1 MRRRK
6 TGGVSGLGNKYVTAE
21 RITAMYFQN
30 EKSRDSYV
38 SAPQRL
44 RELFP
49 EAKGSVDAEY
59 LLADRSRVVGISSL
73 PLYAP
78 VCHALMG
85 NKDFLDFLDEKG
97 CDVHLVYGEKVTE
110 GKSPVPECID
120 AAVKAA
126 VEAAVKGV
134 GSLNEKG
141 EHVIDLKGDAVGT
154 HFAVNLLLGCRVGFD
169 TPMLTTPK
177 AALDAFG
184 RGAFRAGADTQ
195 ILASRTVMNP
205 DEAGEPANRQF
216 YLTENNRQIFYSAD
230 VKTNVKSAVC
240 THKPNHTVIEYETEC
255 GLKISRTIF
264 ILPQYEGMADAVEVQ
279 TVKIENLT
287 DRERTVR
294 IVLTG
299 VFGIM
304 DAQALSNDIVYVNV
318 IHESSAV
325 RDGDRVLAVSPSMH
339 PAYGKRHRRFAAL
352 IANGEPM
359 DEYCVSYADFLGNGT
374 LERPQNVARLSSH
387 PQRKTAPFFAI
398 AKTLQLKAGGSA
410 VVDSFAGYTHDNEDS
425 EGKLD
430 KNIKV
435 LYDMFGDHGATER
448 ALEDVKRFYGDYSS
462 YLQIETADADLNAYV
477 NNNLPF
483 QVLYQSFLSRSFAW
497 TQKSFRMIGF
507 REIQDMY
514 PSLYYLSAMGNSA
527 LAKTMISEWVKN
539 VYEYGYANHNFYW
552 WGNGAGDCSD
562 DQLWLMQAVYRY
574 VCHTGDVAFLDEEY
588 QMAGSDKTRSVF
600 DTMMAAIEYS
610 ASISVGKH
618 GLPVLDHAD
627 WNDCLKLDEDSI
639 SAPEKFELYKKQL
652 EEKGQEWGVPFE
664 NHFCESV
671 MNAFLLKVAEDHLAE
686 MADMSGRTEAAA
698 KLRTMSQR
706 LQENIQA
713 HAWKENF
720 FARCLINNPEIPY
733 TYVGSKG
740 DGLSLDEN
748 ADGTYFLNSF
758 SWSILADSAT
768 EEQIAAMM
776 VPINDH
782 IKTEAGLM
790 LSSPCDLGKIS
801 STTASDHYFHGDREN
816 GAVFKH
822 ATMMSTAAMFKA
834 AKKVKDEKLASDLA
848 SLAFWMLD
856 RVYPFK
862 TMENPYILKGN
873 PRFCTQ
879 YNNSETLEGIGP
891 MLSGTASWLSLSV
904 FEFLGIGYA
913 EGGLTFNPILPE
925 DMTSIKFSI
934 KRNGTTFCVTVS
946 KPRGFCRVNGTTKYL
961 FDGKECGSIIPDPA
975 DNNTHSVDII
985 L

>member
-1 MRRRK
+1 
-6 TGGVSGLGNKYVTAE
+6 
-21 RITAMYFQN
+21 MYFQN
-30 EKSRDSYV
+30 EKSRDAYV
-38 SAPQRL
+38 SATERL
-44 RELFP
+44 CELFP
-49 EAKGSVDAEY
+49 DTKGNVDAEY

-73 PLYAP
+73 PIYVP
-78 VCHALMG
+78 ICHALMG
-85 NKDFLDFLDEKG
+85 NKTFLDYVDSKNS
-97 CDVHLVYGEKVTE
+97 DVHFVYGETVCE
-110 GKSPVPECID
+110 GGIAVPADVD
-120 AAVKAA
+120 AVIKAA
-126 VEAAVKGV
+126 VNAAVNGV
-134 GSLNEKG
+134 GTLNEKG
-141 EHVIDLKGDAVGT
+141 EHIIDLKGDVVGT
-154 HFAVNLLLGCRVGFD
+154 HFAVNLLLGCRIGFE

-195 ILASRTVMNP
+195 VLASRTVMNA
-205 DEAGEPANRQF
+205 DEAGEPVNRQF
-216 YLTENNRQIFYSAD
+216 YITENNEQIFYSAD

-240 THKPNHTVIEYETEC
+240 THKPNHSVIEYETEC
-255 GLKISRTIF
+255 GLKITRTIF
-264 ILPQYEGMADAVEVQ
+264 ILPQYEGMADAVEAQ

-287 DRERTVR
+287 DRARDIR

-299 VFGIM
+299 MFGIM
-304 DAQALSNDIVYVNV
+304 DAQALANDIVYVNV

-339 PAYGKRHRRFAAL
+339 PAYGRRHRRFAAV
-352 IANGEPM
+352 IAGGEPM
-359 DEYCVSYADFLGNGT
+359 DEYCVSYSEFIGNGT
-374 LERPQNVARLSSH
+374 LEKPQNVARLSSH
-387 PQRKTAPFFAI
+387 PQRKSAPFFAM
-398 AKTLQLKAGGSA
+398 AKTLHIEAGESA
-410 VVDSFAGYTHDNEDS
+410 VVDSFAGYTHDGEDS

-430 KNIKV
+430 GNVKV
-435 LYDMFGDHGATER
+435 LFDKFSDHAATEA
-448 ALEDVKRFYGDYSS
+448 ALEDVKKFYKDYSS
-462 YLQIETADADLNAYV
+462 YLQIETADGDLNAYV

-483 QVLYQSFLSRSFAW
+483 QVFYQSFLSRSFAW
-497 TQKSFRMIGF
+497 TQKSFRQIGF

-514 PSLYYLSAMGNSA
+514 PSLYYLSAMGNA
-527 LAKTMISEWVKN
+527 DLAKTMISEWVKN
-539 VYEYGYANHNFYW
+539 VYEYGFANHNFYW

-574 VCHTGDVAFLDEEY
+574 VCHTGDIAFLDEEY
-588 QMAGSDKTRSVF
+588 PIAGSDKTRTVF
-600 DTMMAAIEYS
+600 ETMMAAIEYS
-610 ASISVGKH
+610 AKISVGKH

-671 MNAFLLKVAEDHLAE
+671 MNAFLLKVAEDNLAE
-686 MADMSGRTEAAA
+686 MADMAGKHEAAKA
-698 KLRTMSQR
+698 LREMSEKLQA
-706 LQENIQA
+706 NIQA
-713 HAWKENF
+713 HAWKEDF
-720 FARCLINNPEIPY
+720 FARCLINNPAIPY
-733 TYVGSKG
+733 TYVGAKG

-776 VPINDH
+776 IPLKAHV
-782 IKTEAGLM
+782 KTEAGLM

-834 AKKVKDEKLASDLA
+834 AKKVKDEKLASELA

-856 RVYPFK
+856 RVFPFK
-862 TMENPYILKGN
+862 TMDNPYIFKGN

-913 EGGLTFNPILPE
+913 DGGLTFSPILPE
-925 DMTSIKFSI
+925 SMTDIKFRI
-934 KRNGTTFCVTVS
+934 KRNGTTFNVSVT
-946 KPRGFCRVNGTTKYL
+946 KPEGFCRVGDTTKYY
-961 FDGKECGSIIPDPA
+961 FDGAECGHIIPDPA
-975 DNNTHSVDII
+975 DGTAHEVRIV

>member
-1 MRRRK
+1 
-6 TGGVSGLGNKYVTAE
+6 
-21 RITAMYFQN
+21 MYFQN

-38 SAPQRL
+38 KADEKL
-44 RELFP
+44 KALFP
-49 EAKGSVDAEY
+49 EAEGCIDAEY

-73 PLYAP
+73 PIYIP

-85 NKDFLDFLDEKG
+85 NKTFLDYVDGKG
-97 CDVHLVYGEKVTE
+97 GDVHLVYGETVTD
-110 GKSPVPECID
+110 GKNAVPEEVG
-120 AAVKAA
+120 AVVKAA
-126 VEAAVKGV
+126 VEAAVNGV
-134 GSLNEKG
+134 GYLNEKG
-141 EHVIDLKGDAVGT
+141 EHVVDLKGDVVGT
-154 HFAVNLLLGCRVGFD
+154 HFAINLLLGCRVGFE

-195 ILASRTVMNP
+195 VLASRCVMNA

-216 YLTENNRQIFYSAD
+216 YITENNEQIFYSAD

-240 THKPNHTVIEYETEC
+240 THKPNHSVIEYETEC
-255 GLKISRTIF
+255 GLKITRTIF

-279 TVKIENLT
+279 SVKVENTT
-287 DRERTVR
+287 DKARTLRLVF
-294 IVLTG
+294 TG
-299 VFGIM
+299 VFGVM
-304 DAQALSNDIVYVNV
+304 DSQSLATDIVYVNI

-325 RDGDRVLAVSPSMH
+325 RDGGKVLAISPSMH
-339 PAYGKRHRRFAAL
+339 PAYGRRHRRFAAL

-359 DEYCVSYADFLGNGT
+359 DEYCSSYTEFLGNGT
-374 LERPQNVARLSSH
+374 IEKPQNVARLSSR
-387 PQRKTAPFFAI
+387 PQRKSAPFFAM
-398 AKTLQLKAGGSA
+398 AKTVQIPAGETA
-410 VVDSFAGYTHDNEDS
+410 VFDSFAGYTHDGEDS

-430 KNIKV
+430 GNVKV
-435 LYDMFGDHGATER
+435 LYDTFSDHAATEK
-448 ALEDVKRFYGDYSS
+448 ALEDVKEFYKNYSS
-462 YLQIETADADLNAYV
+462 YLQIESEDKDLNAYV

-497 TQKSFRMIGF
+497 TQKSFRQVGF

-514 PSLYYLSAMGNSA
+514 PSLYYLSAMGNAA
-527 LAKTMISEWVKN
+527 LAKDMISEWVKN

-574 VCHTGDVAFLDEEY
+574 VCHTGDIAFLDEEY
-588 QMAGSDKTRSVF
+588 QIAGSDKKRTVF

-610 ASISVGKH
+610 AKISVGKH

-652 EEKGQEWGVPFE
+652 EEKGQEWGSPFE

-671 MNAFLLKVAEDHLAE
+671 MNAFLLKVAEDNLAE
-686 MADMSGRTEAAA
+686 LADMAGKHEAAKELRA
-698 KLRTMSQR
+698 LSEKLQS
-706 LQENIQA
+706 NIQA
-713 HAWKENF
+713 HAWKEDF
-720 FARCLINNPEIPY
+720 FARCLVNNPKIPH
-733 TYVGSKG
+733 TYVGAKG
-740 DGLSLDEN
+740 DGLSLSDKAE
-748 ADGTYFLNSF
+748 GSYFLNSF
-758 SWSILADSAT
+758 SWSILAESAT

-776 VPINDH
+776 IPLKAH

-790 LSSPCDLGKIS
+790 LSSPCDLGKVS
-801 STTASDHYFHGDREN
+801 STTASDHYFQGDREN

-834 AKKVKDEKLASDLA
+834 AKTVKSEELAKELA

-856 RVYPFK
+856 RVFPFK
-862 TMENPYILKGN
+862 TMNDPYVFKGN

-891 MLSGTASWLSLSV
+891 MLSGTASWLSLTV

-913 EGGLTFNPILPE
+913 EGGLTFSPVLPE
-925 DMTSIKFSI
+925 NMTNISFAI
-934 KRNGTTFCVTVS
+934 KRGETVFNVKVT
-946 KPRGFCRVNGTTKYL
+946 KPEGFCRAGENTKYF
-961 FDGKECGSIIPDPA
+961 FDGAECGRIIPDPA
-975 DNNTHSVDII
+975 DSKAHEVEIVM
-985 L
+985 